1 MENIYLGRQPILGL
15 DGSLNSYDVLY
26 RDSHEAKEGVSNR
39 FVSAA
44 SINSILSKFGTHAIL
59 GNRKA
64 FVKVDEK
71 FFMSDLIFGIPPE
84 FFIFSIVESE
94 VSEKVIERCELLKT
108 QGYELAI
115 NDMTFNEEKLEKY
128 SLIVSMLS
136 YVKMNFDKPFED
148 DNYVKRIIS
157 GFKENGIQIVATK
170 IENDEKYELA
180 KSFGCELFQGYF
192 FAKPKIFENKKYDS
206 SHVNVLK
213 LYTLLTEET
222 SIDDITSEFEKNH
235 AITVQLLQFIN
246 SGAFHF
252 RKPIASIHHVLTLV
266 GREPLAKWLML
277 MIYSRSVAK
286 KGEVSPLM
294 LMVKNRTEL
303 MEYIIKVLIPDVR
316 SNTLG
321 QAYFIGVLSL
331 IDTVF
336 GEKLEK
342 ILEDIHVDEMVSD
355 ALMDRK
361 GLLGDIYK
369 LVIDLENFN
378 TEGVSRFVRKYKLAE
393 GVIDDISLRSM
404 QEVTSFENALSAT

>member
-1 MENIYLGRQPILGL
+1 
-15 DGSLNSYDVLY
+15 
-26 RDSHEAKEGVSNR
+26 
-39 FVSAA
+39 
-44 SINSILSKFGTHAIL
+44 
-59 GNRKA
+59 
-64 FVKVDEK
+64 
-71 FFMSDLIFGIPPE
+71 
-84 FFIFSIVESE
+84 
-94 VSEKVIERCELLKT
+94 
-108 QGYELAI
+108 
-115 NDMTFNEEKLEKY
+115 
-128 SLIVSMLS
+128 
-136 YVKMNFDKPFED
+136 
-148 DNYVKRIIS
+148 
-157 GFKENGIQIVATK
+157 
-170 IENDEKYELA
+170 
-180 KSFGCELFQGYF
+180 
-192 FAKPKIFENKKYDS
+192 
-206 SHVNVLK
+206 
-213 LYTLLTEET
+213 
-222 SIDDITSEFEKNH
+222 
-235 AITVQLLQFIN
+235 
-246 SGAFHF
+246 
-252 RKPIASIHHVLTLV
+252 
-266 GREPLAKWLML
+266 ML